1 MRWIVALQAEGDREI
16 RIEEVVELADAVAA
30 HEGVASG
37 MGTHSYGAQVVVEA
51 ESSELAV
58 ERAMDVFTDAVA
70 RAGLPDWPVVNVE
83 TEGEEAEMEWY
94 HEIPDGRNRVD
105 GGGSD

>member
-16 RIEEVVELADAVAA
+16 QIEEVVELADAVAA

-37 MGTHSYGAQVVVEA
+37 MGTRSYGAQVVVEA
-51 ESSELAV
+51 ESGDLAV
-58 ERAMDVFTDAVA
+58 ERAMAVFTEAVA

-83 TEGEEAEMEWY
+83 TEGQEGEMEWY
-94 HEIPDGRNRVD
+94 GQIPEGRYRDDDGVV
-105 GGGSD
+105 G